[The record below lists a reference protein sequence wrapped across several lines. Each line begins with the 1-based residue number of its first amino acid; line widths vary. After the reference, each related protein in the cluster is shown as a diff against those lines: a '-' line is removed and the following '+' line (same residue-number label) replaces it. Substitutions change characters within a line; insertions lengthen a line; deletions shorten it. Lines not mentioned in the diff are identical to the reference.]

1 MDAHSFNS
9 GEITMRQ
16 NKFFIL
22 MAIFL
27 MFAFSASQ
35 AATTYNET
43 VSKIDVPGALVYYG
57 TVSIDDTTTG
67 DTFYTQAF
75 MIAGVAGSYGYG
87 SFYCA
92 EAGTED
98 VNVFIE
104 YSNDLINWTAGTT
117 DTDVD
122 AVGTTVK
129 SDTIGIVDGNEQY
142 LYKTHIYARL
152 KLVPGQTVNSTTFYY
167 FLSFR
172 KPAGLERTNLG
183 ATANKKTS

>member
-1 MDAHSFNS
+1 MKRTNY
-9 GEITMRQ
+9 
-16 NKFFIL
+16 FIIGL
-22 MAIFL
+22 VIIF
-27 MFAFSASQ
+27 MIAFSGLQ

-57 TVSIDDTTTG
+57 TVAIDDTTTG

-104 YSNDLINWTAGTT
+104 YSNDLINWIAGTT
-117 DTDVD
+117 DTGVD

-129 SDTIGIVDGNEQY
+129 SDTIGIVAGNQQY

-152 KLVPGQTVNSTTFYY
+152 KLVPGQTMNSTTFYY

-183 ATANKKTS
+183 ATANRKSS